1 MVDES
6 LWVACGSEV
15 HVVDIDSLN
24 LTVSLHFI
32 IILMFV
38 YDSEIISAIDYSLT
52 VILVRNG
59 NGVCSPSDMLHIFI
73 FIFL

>member
-38 YDSEIISAIDYSLT
+38 YDSEIISVIDYSLT
-52 VILVRNG
+52 VILVRVT
-59 NGVCSPSDMLHIFI
+59 GVSGG
-73 FIFL
+73 

>member
-59 NGVCSPSDMLHIFI
+59 HGVCSPSDMLHIFI